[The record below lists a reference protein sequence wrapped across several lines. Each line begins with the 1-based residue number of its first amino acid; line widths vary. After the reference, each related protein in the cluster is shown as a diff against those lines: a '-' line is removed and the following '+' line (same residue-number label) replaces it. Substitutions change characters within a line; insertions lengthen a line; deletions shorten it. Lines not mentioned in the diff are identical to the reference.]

1 MCLDESV
8 AAKEATPPT
17 SRAGHRGALYSS
29 PPGACPLPD
38 TKNLG
43 RLRHGGPALRRVPPG
58 VTHPRSVPTMKANML
73 TPLVLLPGLLCD
85 ARLWR
90 DVVLPLRDT
99 VAPMVADLTLDDSVA
114 AMASRT
120 LAAAPPRFALAGL
133 SMGGYVA
140 LEVMRQAPDRVTR
153 LALFDTSAR
162 PDTDERRE
170 ARRKGIENVKV
181 GKFIGVSRSLLP
193 SLLAK
198 RNLETPLAE
207 EVQAMAE
214 RCGQETYIRQQQAI
228 LGRVDSRPDLAGIKV
243 PTLIGVGTEDALTP
257 PELAEEMAAAIPH
270 ADITRFAG
278 SGHLPTMENP
288 RAVADALGNWL
299 AR

>member
-1 MCLDESV
+1 
-8 AAKEATPPT
+8 
-17 SRAGHRGALYSS
+17 
-29 PPGACPLPD
+29 
-38 TKNLG
+38 
-43 RLRHGGPALRRVPPG
+43 
-58 VTHPRSVPTMKANML
+58 ML
-73 TPLVLLPGLLCD
+73 KPFVLLPGLLCD

-90 DVVLPLRDT
+90 DIVLPLRDEI
-99 VAPMVADLTLDDSVA
+99 APMVADLTLDDSIA

-120 LAAAPPRFALAGL
+120 LAAAPERFALAGL

-140 LEVMRQAPDRVTR
+140 LEIMRQAPERVTH
-153 LALFDTSAR
+153 LALLDTSAR

-170 ARRKGIENVKV
+170 ARRKGIENVKI

-214 RCGQETYIRQQQAI
+214 RCGQDAYIRQQQAI
-228 LGRVDSRPDLAGIKV
+228 LNRVDSRPTLPGIAV
-243 PTLIGVGTEDALTP
+243 PTLIGVGTEDILTP
-257 PELAEEMAAAIPH
+257 PELAEEMAAAVPH
-270 ADITRFAG
+270 ADIVRFAK
-278 SGHLPTMENP
+278 SGHLPPMENP
-288 RAVADALGNWL
+288 KAVAEALRNWL